1 MIRTSAHQLAPR
13 DQQKTSDMP
22 ITEPA
27 SWLQARDIA
36 MAGLVLFLGFGS
48 WVLPEKTWPTLARKL
63 AARRVRRSSNFDTN
77 ELATVK
83 VIVGDRSPSWIEQ
96 TFRPAWLAHKYH
108 SWMQLLACYRPR
120 NWQPSPDLIGRA
132 RLDAALTEG
141 RGAILFTANFAYQD
155 LMAKA
160 AFAGAGYQI
169 NHLARDGHGFI
180 ESRLSRWLLNP
191 IYTAIERRF
200 LKEHLVFSGDRT
212 KKVNAVIKAKLRDN
226 ELVMVLVTPL
236 GRRITTLPFLHGQIR
251 IATGALNFACE
262 TGAPV
267 LPVFTVRKPDGVI
280 ETIVEPALERP
291 KYRSRS
297 ETIETMLQDY
307 VPRLEMYVAQY
318 PDQFAFPSSSQ
329 HGEALIEPKTLPTKE
344 RKKPVPTHGGERIP
358 ELV

>member
-1 MIRTSAHQLAPR
+1 MIRNSAPRIALR
-13 DQQKTSDMP
+13 DQQSCGDMP
-22 ITEPA
+22 IIEPVA
-27 SWLQARDIA
+27 LVQARDVA

-63 AARRVRRSSNFDTN
+63 ATRRLRRSSNLDGN
-77 ELATVK
+77 ELATIK
-83 VIVGDRSPSWIEQ
+83 VIVGDRPSSWIEQ
-96 TFRPAWLAHKYH
+96 SFRPEWLAHKYH

-120 NWQPSPDLIGRA
+120 CWQPRPNLIGGRH
-132 RLDAALTEG
+132 LDAALSEG

-169 NHLARDGHGFI
+169 NHLARDSHGFL
-180 ESRLSRWLLNP
+180 ESRLSRRLLNP

-200 LKEHLVFSGDRT
+200 LKERLVFSGNRT
-212 KKVNAVIKAKLRDN
+212 KKVNAIIKSKLRDN
-226 ELVMVLVTPL
+226 QPVMVLVTPL
-236 GRRITTLPFLHGQIR
+236 GRRTSTLPFLHGQIR

-267 LPVFTVRKPDGVI
+267 LPVFTVRKANGEI
-280 ETIVEPALERP
+280 ETIVEPALDRP
-291 KYRSRS
+291 RYRSRS
-297 ETIETMLQDY
+297 ETIEAMLQDY

-329 HGEALIEPKTLPTKE
+329 HGEALIEPTTLTTKDRGKAASTRDRRQVPE
-344 RKKPVPTHGGERIP
+344 PV
-358 ELV
+358 

>member
-13 DQQKTSDMP
+13 DQQETDDMP

-27 SWLQARDIA
+27 SWLQARDVA
-36 MAGLVLFLGFGS
+36 VAGLVLFLGFGS
-48 WVLPEKTWPTLARKL
+48 WVLPEKSWPALARKL
-63 AARRVRRSSNFDTN
+63 AARRARRSSNLDPH
-77 ELATVK
+77 ELATIK
-83 VIVGDRSPSWIEQ
+83 VIVGDRPPSWIEQ
-96 TFRPAWLAHKYH
+96 TFRPAWLGHKYH

-120 NWQPSPDLIGRA
+120 SWQPRPDLIGREH
-132 RLDAALTEG
+132 LDAALAMG

-169 NHLARDGHGFI
+169 NHLARDGHGFV
-180 ESRLSRWLLNP
+180 ESKLSRWLLNP
-191 IYTAIERRF
+191 IYTAIEQRF
-200 LKEHLVFSGDRT
+200 LKERLVFSGNRT
-212 KKVNAVIKAKLRDN
+212 KKVNAIIKAKLRDN
-226 ELVMVLVTPL
+226 QPVMVLVTPL
-236 GRRITTLPFLHGQIR
+236 GRRITTMPFLHGQIR

-280 ETIVEPALERP
+280 ETVVEPALERP
-291 KYRSRS
+291 RYQSRS
-297 ETIETMLQDY
+297 ETIEAMLQDY

-329 HGEALIEPKTLPTKE
+329 HGEALIEPRTLSTNE
-344 RKKPVPTHGGERIP
+344 NRKPVPAEGEQVP